1 MTELIKS
8 PEALPVVGFRN
19 FKAQGLGPEE
29 LWGMQR
35 GGQEDGVTG
44 SRSTQCPRRLLAWAA
59 NVRLSRCGRRNWAW
73 GKV

>member
-29 LWGMQR
+29 LWAC
-35 GGQEDGVTG
+35 GVE
-44 SRSTQCPRRLLAWAA
+44 
-59 NVRLSRCGRRNWAW
+59 GRRMEQQVHDLPSVPADFSR
-73 GKV
+73 GLRMCV